1 MASLVRVRRT
11 LLGRDVAVAYAVII
25 ALYLV
30 RTVGFQPLQIPAYL
44 LIVAYDVVEVVL
56 PFLTPYYPLAFPL
69 FLYLL
74 AIAGAGAARQF
85 QSRDGSTVIR
95 TVGGVCLIVG
105 TVSLLFG
112 ASIGGPLVTPN
123 DNPTPL
129 VITATTGGLF
139 LVTGWW
145 LLGRPLRGGRLSR
158 RGS

>member
-1 MASLVRVRRT
+1 MASLVRARRT

-30 RTVGFQPLQIPAYL
+30 RTVEFRALQIPAYL

-56 PFLTPYYPLAFPL
+56 PFLTPYYPLGFPL

-74 AIAGAGAARQF
+74 ALVGAGVARRL
-85 QSRDGSTVIR
+85 QSGDGSTVIR

-105 TVSLLFG
+105 TISLLFG
-112 ASIGGPLVTPN
+112 ASIGGPLVTPG

-129 VITATTGGLF
+129 VITATTGGVL
-139 LVTGWW
+139 LITGWW
-145 LLGRPLRGGRLSR
+145 LLGRPLRGARPSR
-158 RGS
+158 RE